1 MLAALLQDRR
11 ISMIS
16 TNDFRTGVVVQLDG
30 DLYAVVQSQHVKRGR
45 GSAYVRAKVR
55 NLKTGAIT
63 ERTFNAG
70 ERVPLVYL
78 ERKTMQYLYHQGGQY
93 IVMDNETYE
102 QLSLGDD
109 LLGDAVH
116 YLRDNTDV
124 TVVFYEERPI
134 AVELPNAVELAVV
147 ETSPSLKGDTVS
159 GSSKPATL
167 ETGLSVQ
174 VPFFVNVGDRIR
186 VDTRSGDYLERVK

>member
-1 MLAALLQDRR
+1 
-11 ISMIS
+11 MIS
-16 TNDFRTGVVVQLDG
+16 TNDFRSGVVVQ
-30 DLYAVVQSQHVKRGR
+30 RGR

-93 IVMDNETYE
+93 VVMDNETYE
-102 QLSLGDD
+102 QLSLGAE
-109 LLGDAVH
+109 LLGDAVS
-116 YLRDNTDV
+116 YLRDNMGV
-124 TVVFYEERPI
+124 TLVFYEDRPI

-186 VDTRSGDYLERVK
+186 VDTRSGEYLERVK

>member
-1 MLAALLQDRR
+1 
-11 ISMIS
+11 MIS

-124 TVVFYEERPI
+124 TVVFYDERPI

-147 ETSPSLKGDTVS
+147 ETSPSLRGDTVS

-186 VDTRSGDYLERVK
+186 VDTRTGEYLERVK

>member
-1 MLAALLQDRR
+1 
-11 ISMIS
+11 MIS
-16 TNDFRTGVVVQLDG
+16 TNDFRSGVVVQLDG
-30 DLYAVVQSQHVKRGR
+30 DPYAVVQSQHVKRGR

-93 IVMDNETYE
+93 VVMDNETYE
-102 QLSLGDD
+102 QLSLNAD
-109 LLGDAVH
+109 LLGDAVK

-124 TVVFYEERPI
+124 TVVFYEDRPI
-134 AVELPNAVELAVV
+134 AVELPNAVELTVV

-159 GSSKPATL
+159 GSSKPAQL

-174 VPFFVNVGDRIR
+174 VPFFVNVGDRVR
-186 VDTRSGDYLERVK
+186 VDTRTGEYLERVK

>member
-1 MLAALLQDRR
+1 
-11 ISMIS
+11 MIS

-78 ERKTMQYLYHQGGQY
+78 ERKTMQYLYHQGEQY